1 MLEDEG
7 GIVFKIRRLL
17 GFEEKEEQGPPL
29 TAPPSATPSRKLMAL
44 LFKTL
49 EAKAAAND
57 DDYVDEVNALLIGF
71 LHRQDE
77 KETKEENKDAA
88 VCSLCEEREPNA
100 KILPCGHSASCSV
113 CAQKVIDVGNGN
125 CPFCRKEVSGEEER
139 KFWNILLWLWL
150 WLWL

>member
-1 MLEDEG
+1 MPKRGATVLEDEG
-7 GIVFKIRRLL
+7 GIVFKLRRLL
-17 GFEEKEEQGPPL
+17 GFEEKEESPPSEIAQPL
-29 TAPPSATPSRKLMAL
+29 AATTSATPSRKLMAL

-49 EAKAAAND
+49 EAKGAAYD

-77 KETKEENKDAA
+77 EETKEENRDAA

-113 CAQKVIDVGNGN
+113 
-125 CPFCRKEVSGEEER
+125 R
-139 KFWNILLWLWL
+139 
-150 WLWL
+150 